1 MAIQS
6 QGLRQVQKQTQNL
19 VLAPQLRQSLKI
31 LQVPALELR
40 SAILEELQTNPL
52 LEEVG
57 GNDESLDAEEVEPS
71 PEEEENNEVEDFPD
85 DPQSTES
92 QTDKD
97 KETQD
102 EQEPDLEDTKGED
115 LLDMDFSDEF
125 AILKEMEEDLREH
138 YEREYEGEA
147 KLGNSDAE
155 EKRKFFFDSLVA
167 ETSLQEHLL
176 DQLKLIEITEGQRQ
190 ACEYMIGSLDEN
202 GFLNTNLSDIG
213 LLSGIALE
221 DLQGGLE
228 ILQSFEPI
236 GIASI
241 NLQDCLL
248 KQMNARGWQETH
260 AYQIV
265 KEHFQ
270 LLVRRRVPELSRK
283 LSQPTEVIHEALE
296 RIAELD
302 PAPGRRF
309 SEDTNQS
316 VSADATVERV
326 AGDWDISLNNDYIPK
341 LKINRT
347 YKELISKGVLTSKEK
362 EYVRNQ
368 MRAGKFLI
376 SSIDQ
381 RQNTIE
387 RITRKILDRQEDFFV
402 EGISKLKPMT
412 MAEVADEIE
421 VHETTVSRAIANKF
435 LKTPHGTFPF
445 KYFFTPGY
453 SGKDGD
459 TVSNTSVKE
468 IIGSIIEGEDDAKPL
483 SDRKIVD
490 ILAEKDI
497 SLARR
502 TVAKYREELG
512 IPATNLRRRY

>member
-52 LEEVG
+52 LEELSN
-57 GNDESLDAEEVEPS
+57 NDESLDANEVEPS
-71 PEEEENNEVEDFPD
+71 PDEIESEKTDEFSEENSGEPESKDKDTDTDSESDGVEDL
-85 DPQSTES
+85 
-92 QTDKD
+92 
-97 KETQD
+97 QD
-102 EQEPDLEDTKGED
+102 
-115 LLDMDFSDEF
+115 LDFTDEF

-138 YEREYEGEA
+138 YENEFDGEA
-147 KLGNSDAE
+147 KLGNTDAQD
-155 EKRKFFFDSLVA
+155 KRKFFFDSLTSEV
-167 ETSLQEHLL
+167 SLQEHLV
-176 DQLKLIEITEGQRQ
+176 DQLKLTEVTTEVRN
-190 ACEYMIGSLDEN
+190 AAEYLIGSLDEN
-202 GFLNTNLSDIG
+202 GFLNSNLSDIS
-213 LLSGIALE
+213 LLSSMPLA
-221 DLQGGLE
+221 DLQEALAT
-228 ILQSFEPI
+228 LQTFEPI

-241 NLQDCLL
+241 DLRDCLL
-248 KQMNARGWQETH
+248 RQMDARGWRETNQ
-260 AYQIV
+260 YTIV
-265 KEHFQ
+265 KDFFP
-270 LLVRRRVPELSRK
+270 LLIRRRVPELSRK
-283 LSQPTEVIHEALE
+283 LSQPTEIIHEAIE
-296 RIAELD
+296 KISELD
-302 PAPGRRF
+302 PSPGKRF
-309 SEDTNQS
+309 SEDNNQS
-316 VSADATVERV
+316 ISADATVEKV
-326 AGDWDISLNNDYIPK
+326 GDEWTISLNNDFIPR

-347 YKELISKGVLTSKEK
+347 YKELIAKGVLSNKEK

-387 RITRKILDRQEDFFV
+387 RITRKIIERQGGFFE
-402 EGISKLKPMT
+402 EGSSKLRPMT
-412 MAEVADEIE
+412 MSEVADSIE

-435 LKTPHGTFPF
+435 LKTPHGTFPL

-459 TVSNTSVKE
+459 SLSNTSVKE
-468 IIGSIIEGEDDAKPL
+468 IIETIIEQEDPTKPL

-490 ILAEKDI
+490 LLAEKEI
-497 SLARR
+497 KLARR

-512 IPATNLRRRY
+512 ISPTNLRRRY

>member
-52 LEEVG
+52 LEELSN
-57 GNDESLDAEEVEPS
+57 NDESLDANEVEPS
-71 PEEEENNEVEDFPD
+71 PDEIESEKTDEFSEENSGEPESKDKDTDTDSESDGVEDL
-85 DPQSTES
+85 
-92 QTDKD
+92 
-97 KETQD
+97 QD
-102 EQEPDLEDTKGED
+102 
-115 LLDMDFSDEF
+115 LDFTDEF

-138 YEREYEGEA
+138 YENEFDGEA
-147 KLGNSDAE
+147 KLGNTDAQD
-155 EKRKFFFDSLVA
+155 KRKFFFDSLTSEV
-167 ETSLQEHLL
+167 SLQEHLV
-176 DQLKLIEITEGQRQ
+176 DQLKLTEVTTEVRN
-190 ACEYMIGSLDEN
+190 AAEYLIGSLDEN
-202 GFLNTNLSDIG
+202 GFLNSNLSDIS
-213 LLSGIALE
+213 LLSSMPLA
-221 DLQGGLE
+221 DLQEALAT
-228 ILQSFEPI
+228 LQTFEPI

-241 NLQDCLL
+241 DLRDCLL
-248 KQMNARGWQETH
+248 RQMDARGWRETNQ
-260 AYQIV
+260 YTIV
-265 KEHFQ
+265 KDFFP
-270 LLVRRRVPELSRK
+270 LLIRRRVPELSRK
-283 LSQPTEVIHEALE
+283 LSQPTEIIHEAIE
-296 RIAELD
+296 KISELD
-302 PAPGRRF
+302 PSPGKRF
-309 SEDTNQS
+309 SEDNNQS
-316 VSADATVERV
+316 ISADATVEKV
-326 AGDWDISLNNDYIPK
+326 GDEWTISLNNDFIPR

-347 YKELISKGVLTSKEK
+347 YKELIAKGVLSNKEK

-387 RITRKILDRQEDFFV
+387 RITRKIIERQGGFFE
-402 EGISKLKPMT
+402 EGSSKLRPMT
-412 MAEVADEIE
+412 MSEVADSIE

-435 LKTPHGTFPF
+435 LKTPHGTFPL

-459 TVSNTSVKE
+459 SVSNTSVKE
-468 IIGSIIEGEDDAKPL
+468 IIETIIEQEDPTKPL

-490 ILAEKDI
+490 LLAEKEI
-497 SLARR
+497 KLARR

-512 IPATNLRRRY
+512 ISPTNLRRRY

>member
-1 MAIQS
+1 MALQS

-57 GNDESLDAEEVEPS
+57 TNDESLDGEEPELSPDENQEGEGEEFPEDPEVSNQAEDNAEGDSGSEEKVE
-71 PEEEENNEVEDFPD
+71 E
-85 DPQSTES
+85 
-92 QTDKD
+92 
-97 KETQD
+97 
-102 EQEPDLEDTKGED
+102 LI
-115 LLDMDFSDEF
+115 DMDFTDEF

-138 YEREYEGEA
+138 YDREYEGEA

-176 DQLKLIEITEGQRQ
+176 DQLKLIEITEGQRT

-202 GFLNTNLSDIG
+202 GFLSTTLSEIG
-213 LLSGIALE
+213 LLTGIALG
-221 DLQGGLE
+221 DLQFGLE
-228 ILQSFEPI
+228 TLQSFDPV
-236 GIASI
+236 GIASL

-248 KQMNARGWQETH
+248 KQMDSRGMEDSI

-265 KEHFQ
+265 KDHFP

-283 LSQPTEVIHEALE
+283 LSQSTDVIHEAIE

-309 SEDTNQS
+309 TEDTNQS
-316 VSADATVERV
+316 VSADSTVERV
-326 AGDWDISLNNDYIPK
+326 GDDWEISLNNDYIPK

-347 YKELISKGVLTSKEK
+347 YKELMTKGVLTSKEK

-387 RITRKILDRQEDFFV
+387 RITRKILDRQSEFFD
-402 EGISKLKPMT
+402 EGSSKLKPMT
-412 MAEVADEIE
+412 MAEVASSID
-421 VHETTVSRAIANKF
+421 VHETTVSRAIANKY

-453 SGKDGD
+453 SGKDGES
-459 TVSNTSVKE
+459 VSNTSVKE
-468 IIGSIIEGEDDAKPL
+468 IIGSIVEAESPQKPL

-490 ILAEKDI
+490 LLAEKDI
-497 SLARR
+497 TLARR

-512 IPATNLRRRY
+512 IPATNLRRRYS